1 MDDDMLLAGV
11 VANCTTA
18 AALLVKF
25 PSGTR
30 GPQGPRTLG
39 RVGLGSREGPNVAWS
54 LGTASTAGCPS
65 RRACLWGGCG
75 RAGCYDSESAA
86 SPNR

>member
-1 MDDDMLLAGV
+1 MPVLLAGV

-30 GPQGPRTLG
+30 GPRTLG
-39 RVGLGSREGPNVAWS
+39 RVGLGSREANVAWS

-65 RRACLWGGCG
+65 RRACLWGICG
-75 RAGCYDSESAA
+75 RAKCYDSETL
-86 SPNR
+86 

>member
-30 GPQGPRTLG
+30 GPQGNAA
-39 RVGLGSREGPNVAWS
+39 GPED
-54 LGTASTAGCPS
+54 L
-65 RRACLWGGCG
+65 
-75 RAGCYDSESAA
+75 E
-86 SPNR
+86 

>member
-1 MDDDMLLAGV
+1 MLLAGV

-39 RVGLGSREGPNVAWS
+39 RVGLGSREGPNVARS
-54 LGTASTAGCPS
+54 PGTASTDHGGLPLTKGVFIGDLW
-65 RRACLWGGCG
+65 ACGVL
-75 RAGCYDSESAA
+75 RQ
-86 SPNR
+86 

>member
-39 RVGLGSREGPNVAWS
+39 RVSLGSREGPNVALARS
-54 LGTASTAGCPS
+54 LGTASTVGCPS
-65 RRACLWGGCG
+65 RRASL
-75 RAGCYDSESAA
+75 
-86 SPNR
+86 